1 MSAFSFKRHA
11 GMSSGPEALAGLRR
25 VSFFRSLNS
34 ITVGGVVVAARY
46 LQLHMHTSTRLT
58 VFEQMWQQHFSQQYN
73 STLELELQKLHVT
86 D

>member
-1 MSAFSFKRHA
+1 M
-11 GMSSGPEALAGLRR
+11 
-25 VSFFRSLNS
+25 
-34 ITVGGVVVAARY
+34 VVAARY
-46 LQLHMHTSTRLT
+46 LQLHMPTSTRLT